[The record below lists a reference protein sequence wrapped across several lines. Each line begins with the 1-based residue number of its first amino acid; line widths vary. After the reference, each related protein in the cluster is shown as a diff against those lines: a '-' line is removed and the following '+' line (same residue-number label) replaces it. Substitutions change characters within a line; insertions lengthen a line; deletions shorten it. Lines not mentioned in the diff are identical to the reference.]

1 MRFLQ
6 ITSAIVL
13 SISMFG
19 VAHACGGGSRGG
31 GGYRGGPSGAG
42 PVGPIAPTA
51 PPVKEIVSG
60 GVVELPGDWGP
71 QGYACL
77 MLRDKYTYFK
87 VLEWTPK
94 GVKLAVPQL
103 DVTAPFEADLLM
115 VGPNRRAFPSMPV
128 RVLLPVAGTPV
139 STASVPGQ
147 EAATRAPAKE
157 SVAPVQA
164 VAPVKTNEAKV
175 APVSEASDAPP
186 DLVPAGTFE

>member
-13 SISMFG
+13 SLSLFS

-42 PVGPIAPTA
+42 PGGPIA

-77 MLRDKYTYFK
+77 MLKDKYTYFK

-115 VGPNRRAFPSMPV
+115 VGPNRQAFPSMPV
-128 RVLLPVAGTPV
+128 KVVLPVAGTPV
-139 STASVPGQ
+139 STASASAPEPVVS
-147 EAATRAPAKE
+147 TPAKE

-175 APVSEASDAPP
+175 APVSETSEAPP